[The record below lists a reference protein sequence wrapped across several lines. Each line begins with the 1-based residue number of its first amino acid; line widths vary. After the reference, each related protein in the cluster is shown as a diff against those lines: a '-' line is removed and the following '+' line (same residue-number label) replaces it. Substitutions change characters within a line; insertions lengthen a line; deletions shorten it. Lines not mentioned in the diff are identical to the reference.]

1 MTTGWKLRWYDA
13 QTKTGEDKTYSNQPS
28 EQYTLQ
34 DIYATWEVQQVKGLS
49 FGAVVTNLTD
59 RYYEAY
65 LSNGVASPG
74 REVKL
79 SAAYQF

>member
-1 MTTGWKLRWYDA
+1 M
-13 QTKTGEDKTYSNQPS
+13 
-28 EQYTLQ
+28 Q

-49 FGAVVTNLTD
+49 FGAIVTNLTD

-74 REVKL
+74 REIKL